1 MKALKP
7 SLKEFWKFPCG
18 TGDQAYSI
26 ATVQPA
32 AEAWVWSLVQE
43 LAHAMGIA
51 KKVNKQKRK

>member
-26 ATVQPA
+26 ATVQPE
-32 AEAWVWSLVQE
+32 AEAWV
-43 LAHAMGIA
+43 
-51 KKVNKQKRK
+51 